1 MKTIKL
7 TKQALKAL
15 KLLSKNDIKTAKRLK
30 SIIEKLRC
38 NSIAGESLQGYSRFK
53 KIRAGKYRLIYTD
66 QEELVLVAIIE
77 KRETVYQTFAHLLKN
92 SSFLE

>member
-30 SIIEKLRC
+30 NIIEKLRS
-38 NSIAGESLQGYSRFK
+38 NSIIGESLQGYSQFK
-53 KIRAGKYRLIYTD
+53 RLKAGKYRLIYTS
-66 QEELVLVAIIE
+66 QEELVLIAIIE

-92 SSFLE
+92 SNFLE